1 MITEK
6 VMDARIEGKVFGI
19 QISKTLSRYA
29 AAQEE
34 RAAMI
39 NALTTRLEDFM
50 DEEGVYRQTEQ
61 SIDTIICEM
70 EKIMDVLAIVTDNA
84 DYS

>member
-1 MITEK
+1 MISAK
-6 VMDARIEGKVFGI
+6 ALDARIEGKILGN
-19 QISKTLSRYA
+19 QIFYTLNRYA

-39 NALTTRLEDFM
+39 NALKTRLEDFK
-50 DEEGVYRQTEQ
+50 DEKEVYRQTGQ

-70 EKIMDVLAIVTDNA
+70 QKIMDVLAIVTDNA